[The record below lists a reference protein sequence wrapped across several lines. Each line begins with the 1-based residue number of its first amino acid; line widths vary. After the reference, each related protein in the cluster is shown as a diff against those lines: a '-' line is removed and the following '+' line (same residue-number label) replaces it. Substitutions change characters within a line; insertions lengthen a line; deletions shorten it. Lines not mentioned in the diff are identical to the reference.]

1 MGRAYMSYTL
11 EYKLYNCI
19 LRHINHPP
27 GCYLQ
32 GENMVSFRSQ
42 FSEEQAAM
50 DAKFQMFCGSLY
62 MKSQELAQAYEVPT
76 THWMYLSTY
85 SSLVLEERSANL
97 AFSWQNRAKLI
108 ESNDQA
114 SKRRQD

>member
-85 SSLVLEERSANL
+85 SSLVLEGLFKIVYVPIAYTTGEECKPCI
-97 AFSWQNRAKLI
+97 FMAK
-108 ESNDQA
+108 
-114 SKRRQD
+114 

>member
-85 SSLVLEERSANL
+85 SSLVLEFRTL
-97 AFSWQNRAKLI
+97 FGRFV
-108 ESNDQA
+108 
-114 SKRRQD
+114 